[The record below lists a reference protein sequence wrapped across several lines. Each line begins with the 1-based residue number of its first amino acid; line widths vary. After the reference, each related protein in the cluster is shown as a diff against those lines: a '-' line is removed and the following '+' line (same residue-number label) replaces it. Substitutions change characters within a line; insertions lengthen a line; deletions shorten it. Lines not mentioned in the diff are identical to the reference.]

1 MSKRKRFTPEED
13 QILMLATREYGGI
26 TAAARRLGRPSR
38 SCHHRLIIL
47 RRKYPQQIAVI
58 AGRGAA
64 PRYTAA
70 EDEALLL
77 AAQHR
82 GGMAAVASQLGRIP
96 LSCYKRLL
104 YLRRRHP
111 ELVKQFDVILRRK
124 YPQQI
129 AVIAG
134 RGVAPR
140 YTAAEDEALLLAAQ
154 HRGGM
159 AAVASQLGRIP
170 LSCYQR
176 LLYLRRRH
184 PELVK
189 QFDIPPHTPEPRWTV
204 AEDRALIAHGSETK
218 AGYKTFAEQLG
229 RTRNAGSHRATWLK
243 RNRPEFV
250 RAVLDVVLAR

>member
-111 ELVKQFDVILRRK
+111 ELVKQFD
-124 YPQQI
+124 
-129 AVIAG
+129 
-134 RGVAPR
+134 
-140 YTAAEDEALLLAAQ
+140 
-154 HRGGM
+154 
-159 AAVASQLGRIP
+159 
-170 LSCYQR
+170 
-176 LLYLRRRH
+176 
-184 PELVK
+184 
-189 QFDIPPHTPEPRWTV
+189 IPPHTPEPRWTV

-250 RAVLDVVLAR
+250 RAVLDEVLAR